1 MDFLVLC
8 PPGGIYVQ
16 EHIGKRFA
24 ITETTWLRLKV
35 FSKSGIGCS
44 RLNPDYL
51 GTLMLNLR
59 FTEVGVRR
67 SLILV
72 RLALIFFPRTLRG
85 IISSV
90 LFMVLSVIDICVI
103 CTCVGIPML
112 PRPAF
117 LLSCLL
123 SPPLSLFYWLLSYF
137 LLSTS
142 IT

>member
-16 EHIGKRFA
+16 KHIGKRFA

-44 RLNPDYL
+44 RLNPNYL

-72 RLALIFFPRTLRG
+72 RLALFFFFSQDSQG
-85 IISSV
+85 NN
-90 LFMVLSVIDICVI
+90 F
-103 CTCVGIPML
+103 
-112 PRPAF
+112 
-117 LLSCLL
+117 
-123 SPPLSLFYWLLSYF
+123 
-137 LLSTS
+137 LSTIYGS
-142 IT
+142 VSD